1 MRFFVFILCL
11 LFNFQISEA
20 QKLNHQ
26 GKKMVRRVT
35 SFVPNSPNREDT
47 IKYNFYYDDERRLVK
62 VDRLIK
68 SMVFYPNVGWVK
80 DKNFKL
86 CKRLEYKDGR
96 LHRTDYDEY
105 GKRKPYSV
113 YSYILDSDR
122 YVVERIHKD
131 LSGTKEWYLKDV
143 TRFTYDYPYK
153 DDIRQIVKETNY
165 SFIGEFIKGK
175 RVEKEV
181 VDDRYDVWYDIIG
194 GNTYRRHGSDTKYA
208 CEYNDLNINLWYLY
222 DGLFDI
228 ERMTEWYNFYSR
240 CLPSKVSARYYRY
253 TFTDTEPYNL
263 IKAEMIDDYDGRV
276 YKVWL
281 IDYVY

>member
-11 LFNFQISEA
+11 LFNFQLSEA

-26 GKKMVRRVT
+26 GKKMVRSVT
-35 SFVPNSPNREDT
+35 SFAMNSPNRKDT
-47 IKYNFYYDDERRLVK
+47 IKYNFYYDDEC
-62 VDRLIK
+62 RLIK
-68 SMVFYPNVGWVK
+68 VDELINSGINHKSYLLYN
-80 DKNFKL
+80 
-86 CKRLEYKDGR
+86 RLEYKDGR

-122 YVVERIHKD
+122 YVVERIHKA
-131 LSGTKEWYLKDV
+131 LSGTKEWYLKEV

-165 SFIGEFIKGK
+165 SFIGEFINGK

-181 VDDRYDVWYDIIG
+181 VDDRYSRWYDVIG
-194 GNTYRRHGSDTKYA
+194 GNTYFRGRDDTYA
-208 CEYNDLNINLWYLY
+208 CEYNDLNINVSDLLQ
-222 DGLFDI
+222 GDI
-228 ERMTEWYNFYSR
+228 ERLTEWYNFYSR
-240 CLPSKVSARYYRY
+240 CLPLKLLGDYYRY

-263 IKAEMIDDYDGRV
+263 IKVEHVDDYDGSV
-276 YKVWL
+276 YMVWL

>member
-11 LFNFQISEA
+11 LFNFQLSEA

-26 GKKMVRRVT
+26 GKKMVRSVT
-35 SFVPNSPNREDT
+35 SFALNSPNRKDT
-47 IKYNFYYDDERRLVK
+47 IKYNFYYDDEC
-62 VDRLIK
+62 RLIK
-68 SMVFYPNVGWVK
+68 VDELIKSETWYPNVGWVK
-80 DKNFKL
+80 DKGFKL
-86 CKRLEYKDGR
+86 SERLEYKDGR

-113 YSYILDSDR
+113 YSYVLDSDR

-131 LSGTKEWYLKDV
+131 MSGTKEWYLKEV

-153 DDIRQIVKETNY
+153 DNIRQIIKETNY

-181 VDDRYDVWYDIIG
+181 VDDRYSRWYDVIG
-194 GNTYRRHGSDTKYA
+194 GNTYFRGRDDTYA
-208 CEYNDLNINLWYLY
+208 CEYNDLNINVSDLLQ
-222 DGLFDI
+222 GDI
-228 ERMTEWYNFYSR
+228 ERLTEWYNFYSR
-240 CLPSKVSARYYRY
+240 CLPLKLLGDYYRY

-263 IKAEMIDDYDGRV
+263 IKVEHVDDYDGSV
-276 YKVWL
+276 YMVWL
-281 IDYVY
+281 IDYVH

>member
-11 LFNFQISEA
+11 LFNFQLSEA

-26 GKKMVRRVT
+26 GKKMVRSVM
-35 SFVPNSPNREDT
+35 SFVPNSKDT
-47 IKYNFYYDDERRLVK
+47 IRYNFYYDDECRLVK
-62 VDRLIK
+62 VDRLRNSSANHK
-68 SMVFYPNVGWVK
+68 SYLLYNRM
-80 DKNFKL
+80 
-86 CKRLEYKDGR
+86 EYKDGR

-105 GKRKPYSV
+105 GHKKTKFI
-113 YSYILDSDR
+113 YSYVLDSDR
-122 YVVERIHKD
+122 YVVESTFKD
-131 LSGTKEWYLKDV
+131 ISGNDRGYLKEV

-165 SFIGEFIKGK
+165 SFIGEFINGK

-194 GNTYRRHGSDTKYA
+194 GNTYRRHGSNRKYA

-222 DGLFDI
+222 DGLYDI
-228 ERMTEWYNFYSR
+228 ERLTEWYNFYSR
-240 CLPSKVSARYYRY
+240 CLPSEISGRTYRY
-253 TFTDTEPYNL
+253 TFTNIEPYNL
-263 IKAEMIDDYDGRV
+263 IKAEMVGDHDGTV

-281 IDYVY
+281 IDYAY

>member
-11 LFNFQISEA
+11 LFNFQLSEA

-26 GKKMVRRVT
+26 GKKMVRSVT
-35 SFVPNSPNREDT
+35 SFVPNRKDT
-47 IKYNFYYDDERRLVK
+47 IRYNFYYDDECRLVK
-62 VDRLIK
+62 VDRLRNSSANHK
-68 SMVFYPNVGWVK
+68 SYLLYNRM
-80 DKNFKL
+80 
-86 CKRLEYKDGR
+86 EYKDGR

-105 GKRKPYSV
+105 GHKKTKFI
-113 YSYILDSDR
+113 YSYVLDSDR
-122 YVVERIHKD
+122 YVVESTFKD
-131 LSGTKEWYLKDV
+131 ISGNDRGYLKEV

-165 SFIGEFIKGK
+165 SFIGEFINGK

-194 GNTYRRHGSDTKYA
+194 GNTYRRHGSNRKYA

-222 DGLFDI
+222 DGIYDI
-228 ERMTEWYNFYSR
+228 ERLTEWYNFYSR
-240 CLPSKVSARYYRY
+240 CLPSEISGRTYRY
-253 TFTDTEPYNL
+253 TFTDIEPYNL
-263 IKAEMIDDYDGRV
+263 IKAEMVSEHDGTV

>member
-1 MRFFVFILCL
+1 MRFFVCILCL
-11 LFNFQISEA
+11 LFNFQLSEA

-26 GKKMVRRVT
+26 GKKMVRSVT
-35 SFVPNSPNREDT
+35 SFALNSPNRKDT
-47 IKYNFYYDDERRLVK
+47 IKYNFYYDDEC
-62 VDRLIK
+62 RLIK
-68 SMVFYPNVGWVK
+68 VDELINSGINHKSYQLYNRM
-80 DKNFKL
+80 
-86 CKRLEYKDGR
+86 EYKDGS

-113 YSYILDSDR
+113 YSYVLDSDR

-131 LSGTKEWYLKDV
+131 MSGTKEWYLKEV

-181 VDDRYDVWYDIIG
+181 VDDRYSRWYDVIG
-194 GNTYRRHGSDTKYA
+194 GNTYFRGRDDTYA
-208 CEYNDLNINLWYLY
+208 CEYNDLNINVSDLLQ
-222 DGLFDI
+222 GDI
-228 ERMTEWYNFYSR
+228 ERLTEWYNFYSR
-240 CLPSKVSARYYRY
+240 CLPLKLLGDYYRY

-263 IKAEMIDDYDGRV
+263 IKVEHVDDYDGSV
-276 YKVWL
+276 YMVWL
-281 IDYVY
+281 IDYVH

>member
-1 MRFFVFILCL
+1 MFVSTLC
-11 LFNFQISEA
+11 A
-20 QKLNHQ
+20 QRLNHQ
-26 GKKMVRRVT
+26 GKKMVRSVT
-35 SFVPNSPNREDT
+35 SFALNNPYRKDT
-47 IKYNFYYDDERRLVK
+47 IRYNFYYDDEC
-62 VDRLIK
+62 RLIK
-68 SMVFYPNVGWVK
+68 VDKLVKSETWYSNVGWVK
-80 DKNFKL
+80 DKVFKL
-86 CKRLEYKDGR
+86 SERLEYKDGR

-113 YSYILDSDR
+113 YSYVLDSDR

-181 VDDRYDVWYDIIG
+181 VDDRYSRWYDVIG
-194 GNTYRRHGSDTKYA
+194 GNTYFRGRDDTYA
-208 CEYNDLNINLWYLY
+208 CEYNDLNINVSDLLQ
-222 DGLFDI
+222 GDI
-228 ERMTEWYNFYSR
+228 ERLTEWYNFYSR
-240 CLPSKVSARYYRY
+240 CLPLKLLGDYYRY
-253 TFTDTEPYNL
+253 TFTDDEPYNL
-263 IKAEMIDDYDGRV
+263 IKAEKVGEHDGRV
-276 YKVWL
+276 YMVWL

>member
-11 LFNFQISEA
+11 LFNFQLSEA

-26 GKKMVRRVT
+26 GKKMVRSVT
-35 SFVPNSPNREDT
+35 SFALNSPNRKDT
-47 IKYNFYYDDERRLVK
+47 IKYSFYYDDEC
-62 VDRLIK
+62 RLIK
-68 SMVFYPNVGWVK
+68 VDELINSGINHKSYQLYNRM
-80 DKNFKL
+80 
-86 CKRLEYKDGR
+86 EYKDGS

-113 YSYILDSDR
+113 YSYVLDSDR

-131 LSGTKEWYLKDV
+131 MSGTKEWYLKEV

-181 VDDRYDVWYDIIG
+181 VDDRYDFWYDVIG
-194 GNTYRRHGSDTKYA
+194 GNTYFRGRDDTYA
-208 CEYNDLNINLWYLY
+208 CEYNDLNINVSDLLQ
-222 DGLFDI
+222 GDI
-228 ERMTEWYNFYSR
+228 ERLTEWYNFYSR
-240 CLPSKVSARYYRY
+240 CLPLKLLGDYYRY

-263 IKAEMIDDYDGRV
+263 IKAEMIDDYDGSV

>member
-11 LFNFQISEA
+11 LFNFQLSEA

-26 GKKMVRRVT
+26 GKKMVRSVT
-35 SFVPNSPNREDT
+35 SFALNSPNRKDT
-47 IKYNFYYDDERRLVK
+47 IKYNFYYDDEC
-62 VDRLIK
+62 RLIK
-68 SMVFYPNVGWVK
+68 VDELINSGINHKSYQLYNRM
-80 DKNFKL
+80 
-86 CKRLEYKDGR
+86 EYKDGS

-113 YSYILDSDR
+113 YSYVLDSDR

-131 LSGTKEWYLKDV
+131 MSGTKEWYLKEV

-181 VDDRYDVWYDIIG
+181 VDDRYSRWYDVIG
-194 GNTYRRHGSDTKYA
+194 GNTYFRGRDDTYA
-208 CEYNDLNINLWYLY
+208 CEYNDLNINVSDLLQ
-222 DGLFDI
+222 GDI
-228 ERMTEWYNFYSR
+228 ERLTEWYNFYSR
-240 CLPSKVSARYYRY
+240 CLPLKLLGDYYRY

-263 IKAEMIDDYDGRV
+263 IKVEHVGDYDGTV

>member
-1 MRFFVFILCL
+1 MFVSTLC
-11 LFNFQISEA
+11 A
-20 QKLNHQ
+20 QRLNHQ
-26 GKKMVRRVT
+26 GKKMVRSVT
-35 SFVPNSPNREDT
+35 SFAQNSPNREDT
-47 IKYNFYYDDERRLVK
+47 IRYNFYYDDEC
-62 VDRLIK
+62 RLIK
-68 SMVFYPNVGWVK
+68 VDELVKSETWYPNVGWVK
-80 DKNFKL
+80 DKGFKL
-86 CKRLEYKDGR
+86 SERLEYKDGR

-122 YVVERIHKD
+122 SVVERIHKD

-165 SFIGEFIKGK
+165 SFIGEFINGK

-194 GNTYRRHGSDTKYA
+194 GNTYRRHGSDNKYA

-222 DGLFDI
+222 DGLYDI
-228 ERMTEWYNFYSR
+228 ERLTEWYNFYSR
-240 CLPSKVSARYYRY
+240 CLLSKVSARYYRY

>member
-1 MRFFVFILCL
+1 MRFFVFIMCL
-11 LFNFQISEA
+11 SFSFQLSEA
-20 QKLNHQ
+20 QRLNHQ
-26 GKKMVRRVT
+26 GKKMVRSVT
-35 SFVPNSPNREDT
+35 SFVPNSPNRKDT
-47 IKYNFYYDDERRLVK
+47 IRYNFYYDDECRLIK
-62 VDRLIK
+62 VDRLINRSINHK
-68 SMVFYPNVGWVK
+68 SYQLYNRM
-80 DKNFKL
+80 
-86 CKRLEYKDGR
+86 EYKDGS

-113 YSYILDSDR
+113 YSYVLDSDR

-131 LSGTKEWYLKDV
+131 MSGTKEWYLKEV

-181 VDDRYDVWYDIIG
+181 VDDRYSRWYDVIG
-194 GNTYRRHGSDTKYA
+194 GNTYFRGRDDTYA
-208 CEYNDLNINLWYLY
+208 CEYNDLNINVSDLLQ
-222 DGLFDI
+222 GDI
-228 ERMTEWYNFYSR
+228 ERLTEWYNFYSR
-240 CLPSKVSARYYRY
+240 CLPLKLLGDYYRY

-263 IKAEMIDDYDGRV
+263 IKVEHVDDYDGSV
-276 YKVWL
+276 YMVWL

>member
-1 MRFFVFILCL
+1 MKKTTLLLYCIMFVSALC
-11 LFNFQISEA
+11 A

-26 GKKMVRRVT
+26 GKKMVRSVT
-35 SFVPNSPNREDT
+35 SFVPNRKDT
-47 IKYNFYYDDERRLVK
+47 IRYNFYYDDECRLVK
-62 VDRLIK
+62 VDELINGGINHK
-68 SMVFYPNVGWVK
+68 SYQ
-80 DKNFKL
+80 L
-86 CKRLEYKDGR
+86 CKCTEYKDGR

-105 GKRKPYSV
+105 GHKKTKFI
-113 YSYILDSDR
+113 YSYVLDSDR
-122 YVVERIHKD
+122 YVVESTFKD
-131 LSGTKEWYLKDV
+131 ISGNDRGYLKEV

-165 SFIGEFIKGK
+165 SFIGEFINGK

-194 GNTYRRHGSDTKYA
+194 GNTYRRHGSNRKYA

-222 DGLFDI
+222 DGLYDI
-228 ERMTEWYNFYSR
+228 ERLTEWYNFYSR
-240 CLPSKVSARYYRY
+240 CLPSEISGRTYRY
-253 TFTDTEPYNL
+253 TFTNIEPYNL
-263 IKAEMIDDYDGRV
+263 IKAEMVGDHDGTV

>member
-11 LFNFQISEA
+11 LFNFQLSEA

-26 GKKMVRRVT
+26 GKKMVRSVT
-35 SFVPNSPNREDT
+35 SFALNSPNRKDT
-47 IKYNFYYDDERRLVK
+47 IKYNFYYDDEC
-62 VDRLIK
+62 RLIK
-68 SMVFYPNVGWVK
+68 VDELINSGINHKSYQLYN
-80 DKNFKL
+80 
-86 CKRLEYKDGR
+86 RLEYKDGR

-113 YSYILDSDR
+113 YSYVLDSDR

-131 LSGTKEWYLKDV
+131 MSGTKEWYLKEV

-181 VDDRYDVWYDIIG
+181 VDDRYSRWYDVIG
-194 GNTYRRHGSDTKYA
+194 GNTYFRGRDDTYA
-208 CEYNDLNINLWYLY
+208 CEYNDLNINVSDLLQ
-222 DGLFDI
+222 GDI
-228 ERMTEWYNFYSR
+228 ERLTEWYNFYSR
-240 CLPSKVSARYYRY
+240 CLPLKLLGDYYRY

-263 IKAEMIDDYDGRV
+263 IKVEHVNDYDGRV
-276 YKVWL
+276 YKVWF

>member
-1 MRFFVFILCL
+1 MKKTIFLLYCIMFVSTLC
-11 LFNFQISEA
+11 A
-20 QKLNHQ
+20 QRLNHQ
-26 GKKMVRRVT
+26 GKKMVRSVT
-35 SFVPNSPNREDT
+35 SFALNSPNREDT
-47 IKYNFYYDDERRLVK
+47 IRYNFYYDDEC
-62 VDRLIK
+62 RLIK
-68 SMVFYPNVGWVK
+68 VDELVKSETWYPNVGWVK
-80 DKNFKL
+80 DKGFKL
-86 CKRLEYKDGR
+86 SERLEYKDGR

-165 SFIGEFIKGK
+165 SFIGEFINGK

-194 GNTYRRHGSDTKYA
+194 GNTYRRHGSDNKYA

-222 DGLFDI
+222 DGIYDI
-228 ERMTEWYNFYSR
+228 ERLTEWYNFYSR
-240 CLPSKVSARYYRY
+240 CLPSEISGRTYRY
-253 TFTDTEPYNL
+253 TFTNIEPYNL
-263 IKAEMIDDYDGRV
+263 IKAEMVGDHDGTV

>member
-11 LFNFQISEA
+11 LFNFQLSEA

-26 GKKMVRRVT
+26 GKKMARSVT
-35 SFVPNSPNREDT
+35 SFVPNRKDT
-47 IKYNFYYDDERRLVK
+47 IRYNFYYDDEC
-62 VDRLIK
+62 RLIK
-68 SMVFYPNVGWVK
+68 VDELVKSETWYPNVGWVK
-80 DKNFKL
+80 DKGFKL
-86 CKRLEYKDGR
+86 SERLEYKDGR

-105 GKRKPYSV
+105 GHKKTKYI
-113 YSYILDSDR
+113 YSYVLDSDR
-122 YVVERIHKD
+122 YVVESTFKD
-131 LSGTKEWYLKDV
+131 ISGNDRGYLKEV

-165 SFIGEFIKGK
+165 SFIGEFINGK

-181 VDDRYDVWYDIIG
+181 VDDRYDVWYDVIG
-194 GNTYRRHGSDTKYA
+194 GNTYRRHGSNCKYA

-222 DGLFDI
+222 DGLYDI
-228 ERMTEWYNFYSR
+228 ERLTEWYNFYSR
-240 CLPSKVSARYYRY
+240 CLPSEISGRTYRY

-263 IKAEMIDDYDGRV
+263 IKVEHVNNYDGRV
-276 YKVWL
+276 YKVWF

>member
-1 MRFFVFILCL
+1 MRFFVSILCL
-11 LFNFQISEA
+11 LFNFQLSEA

-26 GKKMVRRVT
+26 GKKMVRSVT
-35 SFVPNSPNREDT
+35 SFALNSPNRKDT
-47 IKYNFYYDDERRLVK
+47 IKYNFYYDDEC
-62 VDRLIK
+62 RLIK
-68 SMVFYPNVGWVK
+68 VDELINSGINHKSYQLYNRM
-80 DKNFKL
+80 
-86 CKRLEYKDGR
+86 EYKDGS

-113 YSYILDSDR
+113 YSYVLDSDR

-131 LSGTKEWYLKDV
+131 MSGTKEWYLKEV

-181 VDDRYDVWYDIIG
+181 VDDRYDFWYDVIG
-194 GNTYRRHGSDTKYA
+194 GNTYFRGRDDTYA
-208 CEYNDLNINLWYLY
+208 CEYNDLNINVSDLLQ
-222 DGLFDI
+222 GDI
-228 ERMTEWYNFYSR
+228 ERLTEWYNFYSR
-240 CLPSKVSARYYRY
+240 CLPLKLLGDYYRY

-263 IKAEMIDDYDGRV
+263 IKVEHVGDYDGRV
-276 YKVWL
+276 YKVWF

>member
-1 MRFFVFILCL
+1 MRFFVFVMYLSFSIQL
-11 LFNFQISEA
+11 SVA

-26 GKKMVRRVT
+26 GKKMVRSVT
-35 SFVPNSPNREDT
+35 SFVPNRKDT
-47 IKYNFYYDDERRLVK
+47 IRYNFYYDDECRLVK
-62 VDRLIK
+62 VDRLRNSGANHK
-68 SMVFYPNVGWVK
+68 SYLLYNRM
-80 DKNFKL
+80 
-86 CKRLEYKDGR
+86 EYKDGR

-105 GKRKPYSV
+105 GHKKTKFI
-113 YSYILDSDR
+113 YSYVLDSDR
-122 YVVERIHKD
+122 YVMESTFKD
-131 LSGTKEWYLKDV
+131 ISGNDRGYLKEV

-165 SFIGEFIKGK
+165 SFIGEFINGK

-181 VDDRYDVWYDIIG
+181 VDDRYDVWYDVIG
-194 GNTYRRHGSDTKYA
+194 GNTYRRHGSNCKYA

-222 DGLFDI
+222 DGLYDI
-228 ERMTEWYNFYSR
+228 ERLTEWYNFYSR
-240 CLPSKVSARYYRY
+240 CLPSEISGRTYRY

-263 IKAEMIDDYDGRV
+263 IKAEHVGDYDGRV

>member
-1 MRFFVFILCL
+1 MKKTTLLLYCIMFVSALC
-11 LFNFQISEA
+11 A
-20 QKLNHQ
+20 QRLNHQ
-26 GKKMVRRVT
+26 GKKMVRSVT
-35 SFVPNSPNREDT
+35 SFVPNRKDT
-47 IKYNFYYDDERRLVK
+47 IRYNFYYDDEC
-62 VDRLIK
+62 RLIK
-68 SMVFYPNVGWVK
+68 VDELVKSETWYPNVGWVK
-80 DKNFKL
+80 DKGFKL
-86 CKRLEYKDGR
+86 SERLEYKDGR

-105 GKRKPYSV
+105 GHKKTKFI
-113 YSYILDSDR
+113 YSYVLDSDR
-122 YVVERIHKD
+122 YVVESTFKVISDNDR
-131 LSGTKEWYLKDV
+131 GYLKEV

-222 DGLFDI
+222 DGLYDI
-228 ERMTEWYNFYSR
+228 ERLTEWYNFYSR

>member
-1 MRFFVFILCL
+1 MFVSTLC
-11 LFNFQISEA
+11 A
-20 QKLNHQ
+20 QRLNNQ
-26 GKKMVRRVT
+26 GKKMVRSVT
-35 SFVPNSPNREDT
+35 SFTPDSKDT
-47 IKYNFYYDDERRLVK
+47 IKYNFYYDDECRLIK
-62 VDRLIK
+62 VDELIK

-86 CKRLEYKDGR
+86 CNRLEYKDGR

-105 GKRKPYSV
+105 GHKKTKFI
-113 YSYILDSDR
+113 YSYVLDNDR
-122 YVVERIHKD
+122 YIVERTFKD
-131 LSGTKEWYLKDV
+131 ISGNDRGYLKEV

-165 SFIGEFIKGK
+165 SFIGEFINGK

-194 GNTYRRHGSDTKYA
+194 GNTYRRHGSDNKYA

-222 DGLFDI
+222 DGLYDI
-228 ERMTEWYNFYSR
+228 ERLTEWYNFYSR

-263 IKAEMIDDYDGRV
+263 IKAEQVGEHDGRV
-276 YKVWL
+276 YMAWL

>member
-11 LFNFQISEA
+11 LFNFQLSEA

-26 GKKMVRRVT
+26 GKKMVRSVT
-35 SFVPNSPNREDT
+35 SFVLNSKDT
-47 IKYNFYYDDERRLVK
+47 IRYNFYYDDECRLVK
-62 VDRLIK
+62 VDELINGGINHK
-68 SMVFYPNVGWVK
+68 SYQ
-80 DKNFKL
+80 L
-86 CKRLEYKDGR
+86 CKCMEYKDGR

-105 GKRKPYSV
+105 GHKKTKFI
-113 YSYILDSDR
+113 YSYVLDSDR
-122 YVVERIHKD
+122 YVVESTFKD
-131 LSGTKEWYLKDV
+131 ISGNDRGYLKEV

-194 GNTYRRHGSDTKYA
+194 GNTYRRHGSNRKYA

-222 DGLFDI
+222 DGLYDI
-228 ERMTEWYNFYSR
+228 ERLTEWYNFYSR
-240 CLPSKVSARYYRY
+240 CLPSEISGRTYRY
-253 TFTDTEPYNL
+253 TFTNIEPYNL
-263 IKAEMIDDYDGRV
+263 IKAEMVGDHDGTV

>member
-1 MRFFVFILCL
+1 MRFFVFVMYL
-11 LFNFQISEA
+11 LFSIQLSEA
-20 QKLNHQ
+20 QRLNHQ
-26 GKKMVRRVT
+26 GKKMVRSVT
-35 SFVPNSPNREDT
+35 SFAPHRKDT
-47 IKYNFYYDDERRLVK
+47 IRYNFYYDDEC
-62 VDRLIK
+62 RLIK
-68 SMVFYPNVGWVK
+68 VDELINGGINHKSYQ
-80 DKNFKL
+80 L
-86 CKRLEYKDGR
+86 CKCMEYKDGR

-105 GKRKPYSV
+105 GHKKTRFI
-113 YSYILDSDR
+113 YSYVLDSDR
-122 YVVERIHKD
+122 YVLESTFKD
-131 LSGTKEWYLKDV
+131 ISGNDRGYLKEV

-194 GNTYRRHGSDTKYA
+194 GNTYRRHGSNCKYA

-222 DGLFDI
+222 DGLYDI
-228 ERMTEWYNFYSR
+228 ERLTEWYNFYSR
-240 CLPSKVSARYYRY
+240 CLPSEISGRTYRY
-253 TFTDTEPYNL
+253 TFTDIEPYNL
-263 IKAEMIDDYDGRV
+263 IKAEIVSEHDGTV

>member
-11 LFNFQISEA
+11 LFNFQLSEA

-26 GKKMVRRVT
+26 GKKMVRSVT
-35 SFVPNSPNREDT
+35 SFVPNSKDT
-47 IKYNFYYDDERRLVK
+47 IRYNFYYDDEC
-62 VDRLIK
+62 RLIK
-68 SMVFYPNVGWVK
+68 VDELVKSETWYPNVGWVK
-80 DKNFKL
+80 DKGFKL
-86 CKRLEYKDGR
+86 CKCMEYKDGR

-105 GKRKPYSV
+105 GHKKTKFI

-122 YVVERIHKD
+122 YVVESTFKD
-131 LSGTKEWYLKDV
+131 ISGNDRGYLKEV

-194 GNTYRRHGSDTKYA
+194 GNTYRRHGSNCKYA

-222 DGLFDI
+222 DGLYDI
-228 ERMTEWYNFYSR
+228 ERLTEWYNFYSR
-240 CLPSKVSARYYRY
+240 CLPSEISGRTYLY
-253 TFTDTEPYNL
+253 TFTDIEPYNL
-263 IKAEMIDDYDGRV
+263 IKAEMVDDYDGTV

>member
-1 MRFFVFILCL
+1 MKKTIFLLYCIMFVSTLC
-11 LFNFQISEA
+11 A
-20 QKLNHQ
+20 QRLNHQ
-26 GKKMVRRVT
+26 GKKMVRSVT

-86 CKRLEYKDGR
+86 CKRMEYKDGR

-113 YSYILDSDR
+113 YSYVLDNDR
-122 YVVERIHKD
+122 YVVERTFKD
-131 LSGTKEWYLKDV
+131 ISGNDRGYLKEV

-181 VDDRYDVWYDIIG
+181 VDDRYSRWYDVIG
-194 GNTYRRHGSDTKYA
+194 GNTYFRGRNDKYA
-208 CEYNDLNINLWYLY
+208 CEYNDLNINVSDLLQ
-222 DGLFDI
+222 GDI
-228 ERMTEWYNFYSR
+228 ERLTEWYNFYSR
-240 CLPSKVSARYYRY
+240 CLPSRLLGDSYRY

-263 IKAEMIDDYDGRV
+263 IKVEQVGEHDGRV
-276 YKVWL
+276 YMVWL

>member
-1 MRFFVFILCL
+1 MKKTTLLLYCIMFVSTLC
-11 LFNFQISEA
+11 A
-20 QKLNHQ
+20 QRLNHQ
-26 GKKMVRRVT
+26 GKKMVRSVT
-35 SFVPNSPNREDT
+35 SFVPNRKDT
-47 IKYNFYYDDERRLVK
+47 IRYNFYYDDECRLVK
-62 VDRLIK
+62 VDRLRNSGANHK
-68 SMVFYPNVGWVK
+68 SYLLYN
-80 DKNFKL
+80 
-86 CKRLEYKDGR
+86 RLEYKDGR

-194 GNTYRRHGSDTKYA
+194 GNTYRRHGSNRKYA

-222 DGLFDI
+222 DGLYDI
-228 ERMTEWYNFYSR
+228 ERLTEWYNFYSR
-240 CLPSKVSARYYRY
+240 CLPSEISGRTYRY
-253 TFTDTEPYNL
+253 TFTNIEPYNL
-263 IKAEMIDDYDGRV
+263 IKAEMVGDHDGTV

>member
-11 LFNFQISEA
+11 LFNFQLSEA

-26 GKKMVRRVT
+26 GKKMVRSVT
-35 SFVPNSPNREDT
+35 SFALNSPNRKDT
-47 IKYNFYYDDERRLVK
+47 TKYNFYYDDEC
-62 VDRLIK
+62 RLIK
-68 SMVFYPNVGWVK
+68 VDELINSGINHKSYLLYN
-80 DKNFKL
+80 
-86 CKRLEYKDGR
+86 RLEYKDGR

-131 LSGTKEWYLKDV
+131 LSGTKDWYLKEV

-165 SFIGEFIKGK
+165 SFIGESINGK

-181 VDDRYDVWYDIIG
+181 VDDRYSRWYDVIG
-194 GNTYRRHGSDTKYA
+194 GNTYFRGRDDTYE
-208 CEYNDLNINLWYLY
+208 CEYNDLNINVSDLLQ
-222 DGLFDI
+222 GDI
-228 ERMTEWYNFYSR
+228 EKLTEWYNFYSR
-240 CLPSKVSARYYRY
+240 CLPLKLLGDYYRY

-263 IKAEMIDDYDGRV
+263 IKVEHVDDYDGSV
-276 YKVWL
+276 YMVWL

>member
-1 MRFFVFILCL
+1 MRFFVFVMCL
-11 LFNFQISEA
+11 LFSIQLSVA

-26 GKKMVRRVT
+26 GKKMVRSVT
-35 SFVPNSPNREDT
+35 SFVPNRKDT
-47 IKYNFYYDDERRLVK
+47 IRYNFYYDDECRLVK
-62 VDRLIK
+62 VDRLRNSSANHK
-68 SMVFYPNVGWVK
+68 SYLLYNRM
-80 DKNFKL
+80 
-86 CKRLEYKDGR
+86 EYKDGR

-105 GKRKPYSV
+105 GHKKTKFI
-113 YSYILDSDR
+113 YSYVLDSDR
-122 YVVERIHKD
+122 YVVESTFKD
-131 LSGTKEWYLKDV
+131 ISGNDRGYLKEV

-165 SFIGEFIKGK
+165 SFIGEFINGK

-194 GNTYRRHGSDTKYA
+194 GNTYRRHGSNRKYA

-222 DGLFDI
+222 DGLYDI
-228 ERMTEWYNFYSR
+228 ERLTEWYNFYSR
-240 CLPSKVSARYYRY
+240 CLPSEISGRTYRY
-253 TFTDTEPYNL
+253 TFTDIEPYNL
-263 IKAEMIDDYDGRV
+263 IKAEMVGDHDGTV

>member
-11 LFNFQISEA
+11 LFNFQLSEA

-26 GKKMVRRVT
+26 GKKMVRSVT
-35 SFVPNSPNREDT
+35 SFALNSPNRKDT
-47 IKYNFYYDDERRLVK
+47 IKYNFYYDDEC
-62 VDRLIK
+62 RLIK
-68 SMVFYPNVGWVK
+68 VDELINSGINHKSYLLYN
-80 DKNFKL
+80 
-86 CKRLEYKDGR
+86 RLEYKDGR

-122 YVVERIHKD
+122 YVVERIHKA
-131 LSGTKEWYLKDV
+131 LSGTKEWYLKEV

-165 SFIGEFIKGK
+165 SFIGEFINGK

-181 VDDRYDVWYDIIG
+181 VDDRYSRWYDVIG
-194 GNTYRRHGSDTKYA
+194 GNTYFRGRDDTYA
-208 CEYNDLNINLWYLY
+208 CEYNDLNINVSDLLQ
-222 DGLFDI
+222 GDI
-228 ERMTEWYNFYSR
+228 ERLTEWYNFYSR
-240 CLPSKVSARYYRY
+240 CLPLKLLGDYYRY

-263 IKAEMIDDYDGRV
+263 IKVEHVDDYDGSV
-276 YKVWL
+276 YMVWL

>member
-11 LFNFQISEA
+11 LFNFQLSEA

-26 GKKMVRRVT
+26 GKKMVRSVT
-35 SFVPNSPNREDT
+35 SFALNSPNRKDT
-47 IKYNFYYDDERRLVK
+47 IKYNFYYDDEC
-62 VDRLIK
+62 RLIK
-68 SMVFYPNVGWVK
+68 VDELINSGINHKSYQLYNCM
-80 DKNFKL
+80 
-86 CKRLEYKDGR
+86 EYKDGS

-113 YSYILDSDR
+113 YSYVLDSDR

-131 LSGTKEWYLKDV
+131 MSGTKEWYLKEV

-181 VDDRYDVWYDIIG
+181 VDDRYSRWYDVIG
-194 GNTYRRHGSDTKYA
+194 GNTYFRGRDDTYA
-208 CEYNDLNINLWYLY
+208 CEYNDLNINVSDLLQ
-222 DGLFDI
+222 GDI
-228 ERMTEWYNFYSR
+228 ERLTEWYNFYSR
-240 CLPSKVSARYYRY
+240 CLPLKLLGDYYRY

-263 IKAEMIDDYDGRV
+263 IKVEHVNDYDGRV
-276 YKVWL
+276 YKVWF

>member
-1 MRFFVFILCL
+1 MKKTTLLLYCIMFVSALC
-11 LFNFQISEA
+11 A
-20 QKLNHQ
+20 QRLNHQ
-26 GKKMVRRVT
+26 GKKMVRSVT
-35 SFVPNSPNREDT
+35 SFAPNSPNRKDT
-47 IKYNFYYDDERRLVK
+47 IRYNFYYDDEC
-62 VDRLIK
+62 RLIK
-68 SMVFYPNVGWVK
+68 VDELVKSETWYPNVGWVK
-80 DKNFKL
+80 DKGFKL
-86 CKRLEYKDGR
+86 SERLEYKDGR

-113 YSYILDSDR
+113 YSYVLDSDR

-181 VDDRYDVWYDIIG
+181 VDDRYSRWYDVIG
-194 GNTYRRHGSDTKYA
+194 GNTYFRGRDDTYA
-208 CEYNDLNINLWYLY
+208 CEYNDLNINVSDLLQ
-222 DGLFDI
+222 GDI
-228 ERMTEWYNFYSR
+228 ERLTEWYNFYSR
-240 CLPSKVSARYYRY
+240 CLPLRLLGDYYRY
-253 TFTDTEPYNL
+253 TFTDIEPYNL
-263 IKAEMIDDYDGRV
+263 IKVEKVGEHDGRV

>member
-11 LFNFQISEA
+11 LFNFQLSEA

-26 GKKMVRRVT
+26 GKKMVRSVT
-35 SFVPNSPNREDT
+35 SFALNSPNRKDT
-47 IKYNFYYDDERRLVK
+47 IKYNFYYDDEC
-62 VDRLIK
+62 RLIK
-68 SMVFYPNVGWVK
+68 VDELINSGINHKSYQLYNRM
-80 DKNFKL
+80 
-86 CKRLEYKDGR
+86 EYKDGS

-113 YSYILDSDR
+113 YSYVLDSDR

-131 LSGTKEWYLKDV
+131 MSGTKEWYLKEV

-165 SFIGEFIKGK
+165 SFIGEFVKGK

-181 VDDRYDVWYDIIG
+181 VDDRYSRWYDVIG
-194 GNTYRRHGSDTKYA
+194 GNTYFRGRDDTYA
-208 CEYNDLNINLWYLY
+208 CEYNDLNINVSDLLQ
-222 DGLFDI
+222 GDI
-228 ERMTEWYNFYSR
+228 ERLTEWYNFYSR
-240 CLPSKVSARYYRY
+240 CLPLKLLGDYYRY
-253 TFTDTEPYNL
+253 TFKDTEPYNL
-263 IKAEMIDDYDGRV
+263 IKVEHVDDYDGRV

>member
-1 MRFFVFILCL
+1 MKKTTLLLYCIMFVSALC
-11 LFNFQISEA
+11 A

-26 GKKMVRRVT
+26 GKKMVRSVT

-62 VDRLIK
+62 ADELVK
-68 SMVFYPNVGWVK
+68 SETWYPNVGWVK
-80 DKNFKL
+80 DKGFKL
-86 CKRLEYKDGR
+86 CKRMEYKDGR

-105 GKRKPYSV
+105 GHKKTKFI
-113 YSYILDSDR
+113 YSYVLDNDR
-122 YVVERIHKD
+122 YVVERTFKD
-131 LSGTKEWYLKDV
+131 ISGNDRGYLKEV

-181 VDDRYDVWYDIIG
+181 VDDRYSRWYDVIG
-194 GNTYRRHGSDTKYA
+194 GNTYFRGRDDTYA
-208 CEYNDLNINLWYLY
+208 CEYNDLNINVSDLLQ
-222 DGLFDI
+222 GDI
-228 ERMTEWYNFYSR
+228 ERLTEWYNFYSR
-240 CLPSKVSARYYRY
+240 CLPLKLLGDYYRY

-263 IKAEMIDDYDGRV
+263 IKVEHVGDYDGRV

>member
-1 MRFFVFILCL
+1 MRFFVFIMYL
-11 LFNFQISEA
+11 LFSIQLSVA

-26 GKKMVRRVT
+26 GKKMVRSVT
-35 SFVPNSPNREDT
+35 SFVPNRKDT
-47 IKYNFYYDDERRLVK
+47 IRYNFYYDDECRLVK
-62 VDRLIK
+62 VDRLRNSGANHK
-68 SMVFYPNVGWVK
+68 SYLLYNRM
-80 DKNFKL
+80 
-86 CKRLEYKDGR
+86 EYKDGR

-105 GKRKPYSV
+105 GHKKTKFI
-113 YSYILDSDR
+113 YSYVLDSDR
-122 YVVERIHKD
+122 YVVESTFKD
-131 LSGTKEWYLKDV
+131 ISGNDRGYLKDV

-165 SFIGEFIKGK
+165 SFIGEFINGK

-222 DGLFDI
+222 DGIYDI
-228 ERMTEWYNFYSR
+228 ERLTEWYNFYSR
-240 CLPSKVSARYYRY
+240 CLPSKVSDRYYRY

-263 IKAEMIDDYDGRV
+263 IKVEMVSEHDGTV

>member
-11 LFNFQISEA
+11 LFNFQLSEA

-26 GKKMVRRVT
+26 GKKMVRSVT
-35 SFVPNSPNREDT
+35 SFALNSPNRKDT
-47 IKYNFYYDDERRLVK
+47 IKYNFYYDDEC
-62 VDRLIK
+62 RLIK
-68 SMVFYPNVGWVK
+68 VDELINSGINHKSYLLYN
-80 DKNFKL
+80 
-86 CKRLEYKDGR
+86 RLEYKDGR

-122 YVVERIHKD
+122 YVVERIHKG
-131 LSGTKEWYLKDV
+131 LSGTKDWYLKEV

-181 VDDRYDVWYDIIG
+181 VDDRYSRWYDVIG
-194 GNTYRRHGSDTKYA
+194 GNTYFRGRDDTYA
-208 CEYNDLNINLWYLY
+208 CEYNDLNINVSDLLQ
-222 DGLFDI
+222 GDI
-228 ERMTEWYNFYSR
+228 ERLTEWYNFYSR
-240 CLPSKVSARYYRY
+240 CLPLKLLGDYYRY

-263 IKAEMIDDYDGRV
+263 IKVEHVDDYDGSV
-276 YKVWL
+276 YMVWL